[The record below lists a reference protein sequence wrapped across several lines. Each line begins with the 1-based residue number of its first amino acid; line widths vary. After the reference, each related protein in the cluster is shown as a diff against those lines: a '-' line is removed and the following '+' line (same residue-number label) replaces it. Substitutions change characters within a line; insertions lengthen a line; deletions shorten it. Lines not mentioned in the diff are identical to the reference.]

1 MKCNYTKQIRN
12 AVSLCAV
19 GVMSLALF
27 GEAQTA
33 SADTYIVAPMADTYL
48 QSDGTQAI
56 DTGYYANES
65 TKVIIDFEPTQTN
78 DTRFVFGAADPGS
91 GLALSLS
98 QNSAKFT
105 RQMVNTREL
114 LPVTVP
120 EKTRYT
126 ATFDCAA
133 STASLTK
140 YSGTPF
146 EETCSASVGSTIDP
160 TTNSLPIAILA
171 RRVSGGYGQ
180 PFIGKL
186 YSMQIYDGETLVR
199 DFIPYGFG
207 ATTGLYD
214 RVNGKVYGNALT
226 SGNPFVIGHG
236 DAYVRGSEI
245 DSAYVNTGVTPT
257 PTTKVEIDFAMM
269 SATTNSRVFG
279 NLGGSAFCMDL
290 HVDKDGSGNFF
301 YSMQDGR
308 TGGYTT
314 SFGVDADRHVFALS
328 TNEVLLASA
337 DGTVTNFIATS
348 FPKRTY
354 AMTAQGPMVVFGA
367 SNSANPVSG
376 SQFPCDV
383 KVYRMKIWKDGV
395 LDRDFTP
402 FMKNGAAGF
411 LDNCDPDANSNFHGT
426 INANPLDFGGA
437 VESDADPIPA
447 FTVNPQS
454 GEIPVEGSVTLSAY
468 APAALGAPREASGY
482 QWFLGDDMLEGAT
495 ESTLVVNWTKDTRLV
510 RTYKCIA
517 FFDVFGYAES
527 TEAVLTNAPAATVII
542 MK

>member
-1 MKCNYTKQIRN
+1 MHLSKT
-12 AVSLCAV
+12 AAASVAAACA
-19 GVMSLALF
+19 LAPL
-27 GEAQTA
+27 APA
-33 SADTYIVAPMADTYL
+33 SIVAPMADTYL

-78 DTRFVFGAADPGS
+78 DTRYVFGAADPGS
-91 GLALSLS
+91 GLALSLK
-98 QNSAKFT
+98 QAAT
-105 RQMVNTREL
+105 GLTIQMSRDRNFNPI
-114 LPVTVP
+114 PVP
-120 EKTRYT
+120 SKTRYT

-133 STASLTK
+133 GTASLTK

-146 EETCSASVGSTIDP
+146 VETCSASAGSTINP

-186 YSMQIYDGETLVR
+186 YSMKIFDGETLVR

-214 RVNGKVYGNALT
+214 RVNGKVHEKT
-226 SGNPFVIGHG
+226 QGNPFVIGTD
-236 DAYVRGSEI
+236 DAYVRGSETAP
-245 DSAYVNTGVTPT
+245 AYVNTGVTPT
-257 PTTKVEIDFAMM
+257 PDTKVEIDFAMM
-269 SATTNSRVFG
+269 SATANSRVFG

-314 SFGVDADRHVFALS
+314 SVGVDADRHVFALS
-328 TNEVLLASA
+328 TNEVLLTSA

-348 FPKRTY
+348 FPNRTY
-354 AMTAQGPMVVFGA
+354 AKTAQGPMVVFGA

-376 SQFPCDV
+376 SQFSCDV
-383 KVYRMKIWKDGV
+383 KVYRMKIWEDGTLV
-395 LDRDFTP
+395 RDFTP

-411 LDNCDPDANSNFHGT
+411 LDNCDPDENSNFHGT
-426 INANPLDFGGA
+426 INANPLRYGGA
-437 VESDADPIPA
+437 VGSDADPIPA

-454 GEIPVEGSVTLSAY
+454 GEAPANGTLTLSAS
-468 APAALGAPREASGY
+468 APGATGY
-482 QWFLGDDMLEGAT
+482 QWFLDGELLEGAT
-495 ESTLVVNWTKDTRLV
+495 GSTLAVEWTKKTDLR

-527 TEAVLTNAPAATVII
+527 AEAVVTNTPAATVLYVR
-542 MK
+542 

>member
-1 MKCNYTKQIRN
+1 MHLSKT
-12 AVSLCAV
+12 AAASVAAACA
-19 GVMSLALF
+19 LAPL
-27 GEAQTA
+27 APA
-33 SADTYIVAPMADTYL
+33 SIVALMADTYL

-78 DTRFVFGAADPGS
+78 DTRYVFGAADPGS
-91 GLALSLS
+91 GLALSLK
-98 QNSAKFT
+98 QAAT
-105 RQMVNTREL
+105 GLTIQMSRDKNFDPI
-114 LPVTVP
+114 PVP
-120 EKTRYT
+120 SKTRYM

-133 STASLTK
+133 GTASLTK

-146 EETCSASVGSTIDP
+146 EETASYSGPSIAA
-160 TTNSLPIAILA
+160 TTNSLPLAILA
-171 RRVSGGYGQ
+171 RRVSGGFGQ

-186 YSMQIYDGETLVR
+186 YSMKIFDGQTLVR

-214 RVNGKVYGNALT
+214 RVNGKVHEKT
-226 SGNPFVIGHG
+226 QGNPFVIGTD
-236 DAYVRGSEI
+236 DAYVRGSETAP
-245 DSAYVNTGVTPT
+245 AYVNTGVTPT
-257 PTTKVEIDFAMM
+257 PDTKVEIDFAMM
-269 SATTNSRVFG
+269 SATKNSRVFG

-290 HVDKDGSGNFF
+290 HVDKSVSGNFF
-301 YSMQDGR
+301 YSMQDGN

-314 SFGVDADRHVFALS
+314 SFGVDGDRHVFALS

-337 DGTVTNFIATS
+337 DGAVTNFIATS
-348 FPKRTY
+348 LAGTRVK
-354 AMTAQGPMVVFGA
+354 AAQGPMVVFGA

-383 KVYRMKIWKDGV
+383 KVYRMKIWEDGV
-395 LDRDFTP
+395 LVRDFTP

-411 LDNCDPDANSNFHGT
+411 LDNCDPDENSNFHGA
-426 INANPLDFGGA
+426 INANPLRYGGA

-447 FTVNPQS
+447 CTVTPQG
-454 GEIPVEGSVTLSAY
+454 GEVPVNGTLTLTASAT
-468 APAALGAPREASGY
+468 GATGY
-482 QWFLGDDMLEGAT
+482 QWFLDGQMLEGAT
-495 ESTLVVNWTKDTRLV
+495 GSTLAVEWTKNSRLV
-510 RTYKCIA
+510 RTYKCLA

-527 TEAVLTNAPAATVII
+527 AAAVVTNAPSATVII

>member
-65 TKVIIDFEPTQTN
+65 TKVIIDFEPNETN
-78 DTRFVFGAADPGS
+78 VAQYVFGAAGN
-91 GLALSLS
+91 GLPLGLS
-98 QNSAKFT
+98 QSATSFT
-105 RQMVNTREL
+105 LQMIGHRNFN
-114 LPVTVP
+114 PIPKP
-120 EKTRYT
+120 EKVRYR
-126 ATFDCAA
+126 AIFDCT
-133 STASLTK
+133 TASATIAKHLA
-140 YSGTPF
+140 TPF
-146 EETCSASVGSTIDP
+146 EETFSFSLDSPIDSVTNDISLAVFSRHTTGYASLFS
-160 TTNSLPIAILA
+160 
-171 RRVSGGYGQ
+171 
-180 PFIGKL
+180 GKL

-269 SATTNSRVFG
+269 SATANSRVFG

-308 TGGYTT
+308 TGGFTT
-314 SFGVDADRHVFALS
+314 SVGVDVDRHVFALS

-348 FPKRTY
+348 FPNRTY
-354 AMTAQGPMVVFGA
+354 AKTAQGPMVVFGA

-383 KVYRMKIWKDGV
+383 KVYRMKIWEDGV
-395 LDRDFTP
+395 IVRDFTP

-426 INANPLDFGGA
+426 INANPLGYGGA
-437 VESDADPIPA
+437 MESDADPIPA

-482 QWFLGDDMLEGAT
+482 QWFLGDDMIEGAT
-495 ESTLVVNWTKDTRLV
+495 GSTLVVNWTKDTRLV
-510 RTYKCIA
+510 RKYKCIA
-517 FFDVFGYAES
+517 FFEVFGYAES